1 MQSARCCLFLDVFT
15 MHSGKRTEKSRATL
29 VLQWLSVIAA
39 SSVGCAPALAKSHA
53 ALVISSPGVSQT
65 TADASA
71 MSAQATQVHAWIVQ
85 SANSQG
91 MPFVIIDKKA
101 TQLHVFN
108 AGGAL
113 TASSPVLLGLA
124 VGDQSIPGIGERK
137 MSEIQPHERTT
148 PAGRFVSEP
157 GKNLGGE
164 DIVWIEYDTAIS
176 MHRVRANNASE
187 RRLQRL
193 ASPTASDNRISYG
206 CVNVPARFYNR
217 YVAPY
222 WSQRAGVIYVLP
234 ETQSASS
241 FFGFDPV
248 AYP

>member
-1 MQSARCCLFLDVFT
+1 MSFDLHVCPMRCEKTTKKNCLLL
-15 MHSGKRTEKSRATL
+15 A
-29 VLQWLSVIAA
+29 LQWVLMLAA
-39 SSVGCAPALAKSHA
+39 STLGVAPALAGSGA
-53 ALVISSPGVSQT
+53 ALTAPSSGMSQAT
-65 TADASA
+65 TDATA
-71 MSAQATQVHAWIVQ
+71 MSRQAAQVHAWVVK
-85 SANSQG
+85 STNSQG

-101 TQLHVFN
+101 AQLHVFD
-108 AGGAL
+108 ARGAL

-176 MHRVRANNASE
+176 MHRMRANNTSE

-193 ASPTASDNRISYG
+193 ASPSASDNRISYG
-206 CVNVPARFYNR
+206 CVNVPAGFYNR

-222 WSQRAGVIYVLP
+222 WSHRAGVIYVLP
-234 ETQSASS
+234 ETQSAAS

>member
-1 MQSARCCLFLDVFT
+1 MRSKT
-15 MHSGKRTEKSRATL
+15 TEKSRPLLA
-29 VLQWLSVIAA
+29 LQWILVIAA
-39 SSVGCAPALAKSHA
+39 STSTGAPALANSDA
-53 ALVISSPGVSQT
+53 AAVASSPGRAQAAT
-65 TADASA
+65 DTAA
-71 MSAQATQVHAWIVQ
+71 MSGDATQVHAWVVQ

-101 TQLHVFN
+101 AQLHVFD
-108 AGGAL
+108 ARGAL

-176 MHRVRANNASE
+176 MHRVRANNTSE

-206 CVNVPARFYNR
+206 CVNVPAGFYNR

-222 WSQRAGVIYVLP
+222 WSHRAGVIYVLP
-234 ETQSASS
+234 ETQSAAS

>member
-1 MQSARCCLFLDVFT
+1 MR
-15 MHSGKRTEKSRATL
+15 SGKRTEKLRTTL
-29 VLQWLSVIAA
+29 VLQWILVIAA
-39 SSVGCAPALAKSHA
+39 GSAGCAPALARNHA
-53 ALVISSPGVSQT
+53 ALVISSPGVSKA

-71 MSAQATQVHAWIVQ
+71 MSPQATQVHAWIVQ
-85 SANSQG
+85 SANSQD

-101 TQLHVFN
+101 AQLHVFD
-108 AGGAL
+108 GRGAL

-187 RRLQRL
+187 RRLKRL

-206 CVNVPARFYNR
+206 CVNVPARFY
-217 YVAPY
+217 
-222 WSQRAGVIYVLP
+222 
-234 ETQSASS
+234 
-241 FFGFDPV
+241 
-248 AYP
+248 

>member
-1 MQSARCCLFLDVFT
+1 MRSKT
-15 MHSGKRTEKSRATL
+15 TEKSRPLLA
-29 VLQWLSVIAA
+29 LQWILVIAA
-39 SSVGCAPALAKSHA
+39 STSTGAPALANSDA
-53 ALVISSPGVSQT
+53 AAVASSPGRAQAAT
-65 TADASA
+65 DTAA
-71 MSAQATQVHAWIVQ
+71 MSRDATQVHAWVVQ

-101 TQLHVFN
+101 AQLHVFD
-108 AGGAL
+108 ARGAL

-176 MHRVRANNASE
+176 MHRVRANNTSE

-193 ASPTASDNRISYG
+193 ASPSASDNRISYG
-206 CVNVPARFYNR
+206 CVNVPAGFYNR

-234 ETQSASS
+234 ETQSAAS

>member
-1 MQSARCCLFLDVFT
+1 MASENKTAAYCSTLSLRLAVTVMAGVLAGAPSWVAAQDRSDGALRKTVQMASVATELSLEAR
-15 MHSGKRTEKSRATL
+15 
-29 VLQWLSVIAA
+29 
-39 SSVGCAPALAKSHA
+39 
-53 ALVISSPGVSQT
+53 
-65 TADASA
+65 
-71 MSAQATQVHAWIVQ
+71 QVHAWAVQ
-85 SANSQG
+85 SSNSQG

-101 TQLHVFN
+101 AQLHVFD
-108 AGGAL
+108 ARGVL

-193 ASPTASDNRISYG
+193 SSPSVSDNRISYG
-206 CVNVPARFYNR
+206 CVNVPAGFYNR

-234 ETQSASS
+234 EMQSAAS

-248 AYP
+248 RYP